1 MSRSED
7 LAEAVYSLVKD
18 LPPELVETLAS
29 RLQENAHVSPQE
41 LGRLSVTFP
50 QPNFAQLVEEFLQH
64 WRQLAPEVPAQSIA
78 LAMRSASRSVS
89 ETRRSQQLEFVWT
102 GPDSRYIPL
111 RRTHQALLQLVE
123 EATNS
128 LHIVSFAVY
137 KAEAIVKALVAS
149 LDRGVD
155 VAIYLETPDASQGKV
170 AFNPIGA
177 LGSELAR
184 RASLFVWP
192 LEKRSLSETGRH
204 GSLHAKLAL
213 ADNRRLLVSSANLT
227 QYAMTLNMESGVLVS
242 GGDIPDK
249 VARHLSYLVES
260 GQFQRL

>member
-1 MSRSED
+1 MDQFEEI
-7 LAEAVYSLVKD
+7 AKAVYDLVKD
-18 LPPELVETLAS
+18 LPPELVGTLVS
-29 RLQENAHVSPQE
+29 RLEDSAHVSLHE
-41 LGRLSVTFP
+41 LERLSATFP
-50 QPNFAQLVEEFLQH
+50 QPNIAQRVGRFLQR
-64 WRQLAPEVPAQSIA
+64 WSQLAPEVPVSSIA
-78 LAMRSASRSVS
+78 LAIRSASLSAL
-89 ETRRSQQLEFVWT
+89 ETRRAQQVEFVWT
-102 GPDSRYIPL
+102 GPDSRFIPV

-123 EATNS
+123 EAAHS

-137 KAEAIVKALVAS
+137 KAEAIVRALVAAI
-149 LDRGVD
+149 DRGVR

-170 AFNPIGA
+170 AFDPVGA
-177 LGSELAR
+177 LGTELAQ

-192 LEKRSLSETGRH
+192 LEKRPLSETGRH

-249 VARHLSYLVES
+249 VARHLSHLVES